1 MGTAAGSGPY
11 LIEASRC
18 GTLNLSEVY
27 LMYCSHCGKQ
37 VVPDSKF
44 CSHCG
49 TAIGHQQARLTRP
62 RHPRVIA
69 GVCAGI
75 AQHFGWDLN
84 LVRVLT
90 VVIAVMTSGCGLLA
104 YLGAW
109 VLMPEAPYELT
120 DGKSHQQ
127 GVAA

>member
-1 MGTAAGSGPY
+1 
-11 LIEASRC
+11 
-18 GTLNLSEVY
+18 
-27 LMYCSHCGKQ
+27 MYCSHCGKQ
-37 VVPDSKF
+37 VVPDSNF

-49 TAIGHQQARLTRP
+49 AAIGRRQESFQQQARLTRP
-62 RHPRVIA
+62 RHPRMIA

-75 AQHFGWDLN
+75 ALHFGWDLT
-84 LVRVLT
+84 LVRILT
-90 VVIAVMTSGCGLLA
+90 VVIALMTSGCGLLA

-120 DGKSHQQ
+120 DGTSHQQ